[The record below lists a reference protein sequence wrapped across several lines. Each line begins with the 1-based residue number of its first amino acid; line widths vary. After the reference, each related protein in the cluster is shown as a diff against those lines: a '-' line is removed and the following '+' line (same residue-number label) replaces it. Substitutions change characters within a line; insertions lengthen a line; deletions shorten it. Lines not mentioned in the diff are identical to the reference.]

1 MSWNKIKYKQAANTF
16 IKNGFNATQTI
27 RTIEP
32 KQKPH
37 SARVTGTR
45 MLASVAFQN
54 AVAEQ
59 LDKAGM
65 TDEYLDSHLKS
76 IISQKEK
83 LSPKLNAIIHANTLK
98 RRLPKDTAEHKHLH
112 LKLDTSKQVYEEI
125 EKINAKLSALGGAS

>member
-1 MSWNKIKYKQAANTF
+1 MWNQPQLKHVAKTF
-16 IKNGFNATQTI
+16 IETNFNATKTI
-27 RTIEP
+27 QKVEP
-32 KQKPH
+32 KIEYNYAKNKA
-37 SARVTGTR
+37 SR
-45 MLASVAFQN
+45 MLASANFQN

-125 EKINAKLSALGGAS
+125 ERINAKLSALGRAS